1 MVKWFHSHLSLFSIA
16 STVQFIFR
24 YLLKISLRNSWLPP
38 KLITH
43 LPLFHVINILKKLSN
58 FPNIIIIIII
68 ISQLLRVTLPPFLL
82 VYRARLS
89 CINFS
94 SYLCFQ
100 EFFPLINKVG
110 VKNQSQIVDKNR
122 PINVIGMFVKEV
134 SISPNH
140 LMPRVQ
146 SLNTKYHT
154 VSSKLMR
161 ERTIYIYH
169 TDLNIIKMRT
179 KKKSRPIQYLIQR

>member
-43 LPLFHVINILKKLSN
+43 LPLFRVINILKKLSN
-58 FPNIIIIIII
+58 FQNIIIT

-82 VYRARLS
+82 GYRARLS
-89 CINFS
+89 CINLS

-100 EFFPLINKVG
+100 EFFPFISEVG

-134 SISPNH
+134 SILPNH
-140 LMPRVQ
+140 LIPRVQ

-169 TDLNIIKMRT
+169 TNLNIIKMRT